1 MRIVVCNSQVPF
13 EYGGAEILG
22 EALVAELKRRGH
34 EAELVQLPQQWHP
47 KEEILKNYLMWRLVN
62 LDQTFDQ
69 RPIHRVIALKYPA
82 YAIRHP
88 HKTTWLVHQLRQAYE
103 LFGTPFSFFD
113 NTEQDHSL
121 RRLVYRMDC
130 LTLAESEQLYAI
142 SKNVAAR
149 LKRFNGLEATVIYP
163 PPALDGQLFC
173 EGYGDYIL
181 TVGRL
186 APIKRVG
193 LLIEA
198 MARVRAPVRC
208 LIVGRGPEMEHL
220 QRQARHLG
228 LQGRVEF
235 LGFVPT
241 EGVLSL
247 YAQALAVYYAP
258 VDEDYGYVTVEAFK
272 AHKPVLTASD
282 SGGVLEFVEDG
293 VTGYIVPPDAPQ
305 ALAQRIDEL
314 YADRARAQRLG
325 QAGYERVADIT
336 WDRTIPRLLEGD

>member
-113 NTEQDHSL
+113 NTEEDLSL

-130 LTLAESEQLYAI
+130 LTLAESERLYAI
-142 SKNVAAR
+142 SRNVANR
-149 LKRFNGLEATVIYP
+149 LKRFNGLEAEVIYP
-163 PPALDGQLFC
+163 PPALDGRLHA
-173 EGYGDYIL
+173 EGYGDYVM

-198 MARVRAPVRC
+198 MAHVKSPVRC
-208 LIVGRGPEMEHL
+208 LIAGRGQEMESL
-220 QRQARHLG
+220 QRRARRLG
-228 LQGRVEF
+228 LQDRVTF
-235 LGFVPT
+235 LGFVPM
-241 EGVLSL
+241 EEMVPL
-247 YAQALAVYYAP
+247 YARALAVYYAP

-272 AHKPVLTASD
+272 ACKPVLTMND

-293 VTGYIVPPDAPQ
+293 VTGYVTPPGAPQ
-305 ALAQRIDEL
+305 ALAERIDEL
-314 YADRARAQRLG
+314 YADRARAERLG
-325 QAGYERVADIT
+325 RSGYERVAHIT
-336 WDRTIPRLLEGD
+336 WDRTIPRLLEGE